1 MSGETFED
9 DANHPLTLDETVSA
23 EAQVAAMKEAEFQST
38 HRSAATSSLPA
49 ENTEVLPHFVSTA
62 PFDLKSVETL
72 TPEQEAIYFAGQL
85 KLMWWKFR
93 RHKVAV
99 WSGVFLAL
107 LYFSVLISE
116 FLSPWNYQ
124 TRHTRHIFVAPQ
136 GIHLFHKGEFVGPFV
151 YNLRQRLN
159 LETGL
164 REYKVDDSKPM
175 KLSFFCSGE
184 EYYWMGLI
192 KADNHLVCAPKGAP
206 FYLLGTDRLGRDLLS
221 RILQGARI
229 SLTIGLIG
237 ITVSFVLGIV
247 IGGLAGYYGGWVDL
261 IVQRIIEV
269 LQSIPTIPLWLT
281 LSAIMPAS
289 WSPILIYFG
298 ITIILGLLDWT
309 GLARAVRSKLLALR
323 EEEYVLAARLIGAN
337 PSRIIGRHLVPGFMS
352 HLIASATI
360 TIPTMI
366 LGETALSFLGL
377 GLREPITSWGVL
389 LNEAQNINA
398 VVITPWLLL
407 PVIPVIFV
415 IIAFNFLGDGLRDA
429 ADPYK

>member
-1 MSGETFED
+1 
-9 DANHPLTLDETVSA
+9 
-23 EAQVAAMKEAEFQST
+23 
-38 HRSAATSSLPA
+38 
-49 ENTEVLPHFVSTA
+49 
-62 PFDLKSVETL
+62 
-72 TPEQEAIYFAGQL
+72 
-85 KLMWWKFR
+85 
-93 RHKVAV
+93 
-99 WSGVFLAL
+99 
-107 LYFSVLISE
+107 
-116 FLSPWNYQ
+116 
-124 TRHTRHIFVAPQ
+124 
-136 GIHLFHKGEFVGPFV
+136 
-151 YNLRQRLN
+151 
-159 LETGL
+159 
-164 REYKVDDSKPM
+164 M

-184 EYYWMGLI
+184 KYHWFGLI
-192 KADNHLVCAPKGAP
+192 EADNHLVCPPKKAP

-229 SLTIGLIG
+229 SLTIGLLG
-237 ITVSFVLGIV
+237 ISVSFILGIV
-247 IGGLAGYYGGWVDL
+247 IGGLAGYYGGWVDM
-261 IVQRIIEV
+261 IVQRVIEV

-309 GLARAVRSKLLALR
+309 GLARAVRSKLLSLR
-323 EEEYVLAARLIGAN
+323 EEEYVLAAQLIGAK
-337 PSRIIGRHLVPGFMS
+337 PKRIIGRHLIPGFMS

-398 VVITPWLLL
+398 VVITPWLLT

>member
-1 MSGETFED
+1 MTAKQNTSPLPPSGT
-9 DANHPLTLDETVSA
+9 A
-23 EAQVAAMKEAEFQST
+23 E
-38 HRSAATSSLPA
+38 
-49 ENTEVLPHFVSTA
+49 LPHFVSDEA
-62 PFDLKSVETL
+62 FDLRSVEKL
-72 TPEQEAIYFAGQL
+72 TPEQEKIYFASQL
-85 KLMWWKFR
+85 KLMWWKFKQHR
-93 RHKVAV
+93 VAV
-99 WSGVFLAL
+99 WSGYFLLFLYATVF
-107 LYFSVLISE
+107 VSE
-116 FLSPWNYQ
+116 YLSPWNYQ
-124 TRHTRHIFVAPQ
+124 SRHTRHIYAPPQ
-136 GIHLFHKGEFVGPFV
+136 SVHLFHDGEFVGPFV
-151 YNLRQRLN
+151 YPLKRTMN
-159 LETGL
+159 LETGQ
-164 REYKVDDSKPM
+164 REYTVKKTKPM
-175 KLSFFCSGE
+175 PLSFFCSGE
-184 EYYWMGLI
+184 KYNWMGLI
-192 KADNHLVCAPKGAP
+192 PADNHLVCAPKNAP

-247 IGGLAGYYGGWVDL
+247 IGGMAGYYGGWVDL

-323 EEEYVLAARLIGAN
+323 EEEYVLAARLVGAS
-337 PSRIIGRHLVPGFMS
+337 PARIIGRHLVPGFMS

-389 LNEAQNINA
+389 LNEAQNIDA
-398 VVITPWLLL
+398 VAITPWLLI

>member
-1 MSGETFED
+1 MPPGVGGGS
-9 DANHPLTLDETVSA
+9 PLPPPDTPT
-23 EAQVAAMKEAEFQST
+23 
-38 HRSAATSSLPA
+38 
-49 ENTEVLPHFVSTA
+49 LPHFVSDA
-62 PFDLKSVETL
+62 PFDLQSVEKL
-72 TPEQEAIYFAGQL
+72 TPEQEKLYFASQL
-85 KLMWWKFR
+85 KLMWWKFKQHR
-93 RHKVAV
+93 VAV
-99 WSGVFLAL
+99 WSGWFLL
-107 LYFSVLISE
+107 ILYASILFSE
-116 FLSPWNYQ
+116 FLSPFNYQ
-124 TRHTRHIFVAPQ
+124 SRNTRHIYVPPQ
-136 GIHLFHKGEFVGPFV
+136 SVHFMHEGEFIGPFV
-151 YNLRQRLN
+151 YPIRQRMN
-159 LETGL
+159 METGQ
-164 REYKVDDSKPM
+164 REYTQNTSKPM
-175 KLSFFCSGE
+175 KLEFFCSGE
-184 EYYWMGLI
+184 SYYWFGLI
-192 KADNHLVCAPKGAP
+192 EADNHLVCPPKNAP
-206 FYLLGTDRLGRDLLS
+206 FYLLGTDKLGRDLLS

-229 SLTIGLIG
+229 SLTIGLLG
-237 ITVSFVLGIV
+237 ISVSFLLGIV
-247 IGGLAGYYGGWVDL
+247 IGGLAGYYGGWIDMV
-261 IVQRIIEV
+261 VQRVIEV

-281 LSAIMPAS
+281 LSAIMPAN

-323 EEEYVLAARLIGAN
+323 EEEYVLAAQLIGAS
-337 PSRIIGRHLVPGFMS
+337 PGRIIGRHLVPGFMS

-398 VVITPWLLL
+398 VVITPWLLY

>member
-1 MSGETFED
+1 M
-9 DANHPLTLDETVSA
+9 N
-23 EAQVAAMKEAEFQST
+23 
-38 HRSAATSSLPA
+38 
-49 ENTEVLPHFVSTA
+49 ENNKTPIQRDNNNELIHYVSTK
-62 PFDLKSVETL
+62 PFDVHSIETL
-72 TPEQEAIYFAGQL
+72 TPEQEKIYFASQL
-85 KLMWWKFR
+85 KLMWWKFQ

-99 WSGVFLAL
+99 WSGVFLAV
-107 LYFSVLISE
+107 LYLSILISE
-116 FLSPWNYQ
+116 FLSPFNYQ
-124 TRHTRHIFVAPQ
+124 TRHTRHIYVPPQ
-136 GIHLFHKGEFVGPFV
+136 KIHMTHEGEFIGPFV
-151 YNLRQRLN
+151 YGIKQKLN
-159 LETGL
+159 LETGQ
-164 REYKVDDSKPM
+164 REYQQDKKKIM

-184 EYYWMGLI
+184 EYYWMGLV
-192 KADNHLVCAPKGAP
+192 KADNHLICPPKNAPL
-206 FYLLGTDRLGRDLLS
+206 YLLGTDRLGRDMLS

-237 ITVSFVLGIV
+237 ITVSFILGIV
-247 IGGLAGYYGGWVDL
+247 IGGLAGYYGGVVDL

-281 LSAIMPAS
+281 LSAIMPPS

-298 ITIILGLLDWT
+298 ITVILGLLDWT

-323 EEEYVLAARLIGAN
+323 EEEYVLAARLIGAS
-337 PSRIIGRHLVPGFMS
+337 PARIIGYHLVPGFMS

-407 PVIPVIFV
+407 PVVPVIFV
-415 IIAFNFLGDGLRDA
+415 IITFNFLGDGLRDA
-429 ADPYK
+429 ADPYR